1 VRGVRR
7 SVVLALATAVATASL
22 LATGIQPA
30 FAHICPIAAEI
41 PVAQPGTIDVGVT
54 VENATVTDVEV
65 TLPAGLQLNRV
76 DPKSGWS
83 FTRSGS
89 TVRYRGGSIAPFTCE
104 YFSLGVT
111 APAAGAFGV
120 TVIQRDASE
129 AVVARSVPDPA
140 VAQDRVLD
148 QFVYA
153 GVKPPAPPS
162 TSSGPSAVVIAGG
175 VLVGLGV
182 VMAVVVAI
190 RSRRDEDFDDDD
202 DASDDDEDHD
212 HDHDHEADDGT
223 RLEPDLQARLDRFK
237 QRTSD
242 PRPRE

>member
-1 VRGVRR
+1 
-7 SVVLALATAVATASL
+7 
-22 LATGIQPA
+22 
-30 FAHICPIAAEI
+30 
-41 PVAQPGTIDVGVT
+41 
-54 VENATVTDVEV
+54 
-65 TLPAGLQLNRV
+65 
-76 DPKSGWS
+76 
-83 FTRSGS
+83 
-89 TVRYRGGSIAPFTCE
+89 VRYRGGSIAPFTCE

-120 TVIQRDASE
+120 TVIQRNASE
-129 AVVARSVPDPA
+129 VVVARSVPDPA

-190 RSRRDEDFDDDD
+190 RSRRDEDFDDD
-202 DASDDDEDHD
+202 ED

-223 RLEPDLQARLDRFK
+223 RLEPDLRARLDRFK